1 MSGGVD
7 SSVSAW
13 ILKKQGYHVEGL
25 FMKNWEE
32 DDNEEYCHS
41 SQDIQDAQ
49 SICDKLKIH
58 LNKINFSTEY
68 WNKVFKKFIQSLNEG
83 NTPNPDI
90 LCNKEIKF
98 KVFFD
103 FAIKNMEADYIA
115 TGHYARIKNIN
126 KKNYLIKSIDIK
138 KDQSYF
144 LYTLNNKLIP
154 FILFPVGNLKKT
166 KVRNIAANLGFVNAN
181 KKDST
186 GICFIG
192 KKNFNIFLSKYLPKK
207 VGNIIDIYGNVLG
220 QHSGFMYYTIGQ
232 RKGLGI
238 GGIKKNKN
246 HLPWYV
252 AKKDIINNN
261 IIVVQGK
268 NNCLLLSSKMM
279 VANLHWINNDFFL
292 KKNKIINCSV
302 KIRSHQKD
310 FLCILNLLKQK
321 NIAHVYFYRPV
332 HYVTPGQ
339 HAVFYINKLCLGG
352 GIIIKNT
359 NLIQ

>member
-13 ILKKQGYHVEGL
+13 ILKKKGYYVEGL

-32 DDNEEYCHS
+32 DDKENYCHS
-41 SQDIQDAQ
+41 SKDIKDAQ
-49 SICDKLKIH
+49 IICDKLKIR
-58 LNKINFSTEY
+58 LNKINFATEY
-68 WNKVFKKFIQSLNEG
+68 WDKVFKKFIKSLNEG
-83 NTPNPDI
+83 LTPNPDI

-103 FAIKNMEADYIA
+103 FAINNMKADYIA

-144 LYTLNNKLIP
+144 LYNLNSQLMS
-154 FILFPVGNLKKT
+154 FILFPIGNLKKT
-166 KVRNIAANLGFVNAN
+166 QVRNIAKSLGFINAN

-192 KKNFNIFLSKYLPKK
+192 KKKFNKFLSKYVPKK
-207 VGNIIDIYGNVLG
+207 IGNIIDIHGNILG
-220 QHSGFMYYTIGQ
+220 KHNGFMYYTIGQ

-238 GGIKKNKN
+238 GGLKEYQNK
-246 HLPWYV
+246 LPWYV
-252 AKKDIINNN
+252 AKKDIKNNN
-261 IIVVQGK
+261 IVAVQGK
-268 NNCLLLSSKMM
+268 NNNLLLSSKMM
-279 VANLHWINNDFFL
+279 VAKLHWINGETFF
-292 KKNKIINCSV
+292 KKNKIINCLV
-302 KIRSHQKD
+302 KIRSHQKN
-310 FLCILNLLKQK
+310 FLCILNLSRKK
-321 NIAHVYFYRPV
+321 DVAYVYFYKPV
-332 HYVTPGQ
+332 HYITPGQ

-352 GIIIKNT
+352 GTIIEKT
-359 NLIQ
+359 NLKY